1 MCFCSNSIACF
12 CIRNQSDW
20 RHPLRNST
28 LPNQGSYVQNSL
40 KVGSGDCLSLSV
52 WSADPILLSSTPQS
66 PSFTICSSFYWFL
79 PSILNSGRW
88 NEVWT
93 IKLIHSSIR
102 KCLESYVVCIHSH
115 LCMCTWV
122 LSVWNSAPIDP
133 WCFKFVLTGLWTC
146 AGGTTTWTPTSR
158 RQRGRRKKIDLSTS
172 FTVALVT
179 AGLK

>member
-1 MCFCSNSIACF
+1 MCFCSKSIACF
-12 CIRNQSDW
+12 RIRNQSDW
-20 RHPLRNST
+20 RHLLRNST
-28 LPNQGSYVQNSL
+28 LPSQGSYVQNSL
-40 KVGSGDCLSLSV
+40 KAVQVIVFHFQCDQQTPFFSF
-52 WSADPILLSSTPQS
+52 SSTPQP
-66 PSFTICSSFYWFL
+66 PSFTICFSFYPFL
-79 PSILNSGRW
+79 LSILNSGRW

-93 IKLIHSSIR
+93 LIR

-122 LSVWNSAPIDP
+122 LSVWNSAPVDP
-133 WCFKFVLTGLWTC
+133 WCFKFVLIGLWTC

-158 RQRGRRKKIDLSTS
+158 RQRGRRKRIDLSTS